1 MSKIYFTV
9 TGLNFYHGSNF
20 IEPGMKVK
28 IKKEP
33 DNKYDKEAIKVKMKG
48 IGKIGYVANSTRT
61 VIGDSY
67 SAGRLYDLFD
77 KKSKGKV
84 LYVTGNGLFC
94 ELKLDD

>member
-9 TGLNFYHGSNF
+9 TGLYFYHGSNF

-77 KKSKGKV
+77 KKAKGKV